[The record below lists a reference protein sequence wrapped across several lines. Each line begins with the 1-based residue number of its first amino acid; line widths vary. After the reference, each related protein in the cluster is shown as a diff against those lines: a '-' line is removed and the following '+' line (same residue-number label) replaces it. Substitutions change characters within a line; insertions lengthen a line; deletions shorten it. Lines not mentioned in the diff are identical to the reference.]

1 MASGNVAVRVGA
13 DIAEFQRKMAQVE
26 TKMKGLG
33 KNLSAVGK
41 KLTTRVTLPVVG
53 MGVAMVKASSDF
65 ESAFAGV
72 RKTVDATEAEYAKLS
87 QGIRNMAKEIPA
99 SHEAIAG
106 VMEAAGQLGIA
117 QKDLMSF
124 TRVMI
129 DLGNTTNLSADEAAT
144 ALARFANIMG
154 TNMQDIDRLGSTIV
168 DLGNNLATTEM
179 EIVDMAMR
187 LAGAG
192 KQVGMTEAEV
202 LSLAGA
208 LSSVGIAAEMGGSAF
223 SRLMINMASAVET
236 GSEEIKGYAQVAGI
250 AAADFAKLFKEDA
263 TGAIMAFL
271 QGLQRID
278 ESGGSAIVAL
288 EELGITEIR
297 LRDAILRATN
307 ASDLFGESLRIG
319 ANAWQENTAL
329 TKEAQQRYDTFAS
342 KLRVFLNTLNDVSI
356 TLGDV
361 LLPPLT
367 KVMEFV
373 GRVATAFGQLSP
385 EVQKSVLIIAG
396 LFAASGPLMLAINGF
411 IALVTT
417 AFGPVGLIAAAIMGL
432 VYVWQRWGEDIK
444 AYVAGVVEAFRGM
457 WQDFI
462 TVKDNIVG
470 VVQDLFEKV
479 TGFFD
484 RIKESVTN
492 TATAIKD
499 NTIGVF
505 GKMRDGIVEKAQDA
519 TSKVK
524 DAFQWLGDKLVWNSI
539 VPDLVEKMK
548 EVFGEGFDDI
558 VMRARVAAQKTADE
572 IAYIAAQV
580 EWAKR
585 YMGQDNG
592 PTKADE
598 YTDIDEARRIGE
610 EVAAGMEEAKKATDD
625 VGKSFDDLATKS
637 DLWTKSLADGIAEAI
652 VEGRSLLDV
661 LQEIGK
667 AILKSTIS
675 RALPGLF
682 GIGIGGWHTGGV
694 IGQDQPTFMRGIKSY
709 DTGGLVGA
717 GEELAILHK
726 GEAVFTPAQLDALG
740 SAIGG
745 GEQNVNITMN
755 VNAVDARS
763 FVDLLSR
770 NKATV
775 EAIVV
780 NSIWRNDKVRK
791 AIKGAT

>member
-1 MASGNVAVRVGA
+1 
-13 DIAEFQRKMAQVE
+13 MAQVE
-26 TKMKGLG
+26 TKMKGLSR
-33 KNLSAVGK
+33 NLSAVGK
-41 KLTTRVTLPVVG
+41 KLTTRITLPA
-53 MGVAMVKASSDF
+53 VAMGTAIVTAGAKFERSMSGVEAVTGATAAQMAELNKVARELGATTEWSASQAADGMKYLGMAGF
-65 ESAFAGV
+65 E
-72 RKTVDATEAEYAKLS
+72 TNEILDAMPGMLDLAT
-87 QGIRNMAKEIPA
+87 
-99 SHEAIAG
+99 
-106 VMEAAGQLGIA
+106 AGQLDLARAADIASNVLTGFGLEAKDVTRVGDVLAKAAASANTNVEQLGYAMSYVAPVASGLGMSLEEASAAVAIFSNAGIQGERAGTTLRQVLAQLSGPSEEA
-117 QKDLMSF
+117 QK
-124 TRVMI
+124 
-129 DLGNTTNLSADEAAT
+129 
-144 ALARFANIMG
+144 
-154 TNMQDIDRLGSTIV
+154 
-168 DLGNNLATTEM
+168 
-179 EIVDMAMR
+179 
-187 LAGAG
+187 
-192 KQVGMTEAEV
+192 
-202 LSLAGA
+202 
-208 LSSVGIAAEMGGSAF
+208 
-223 SRLMINMASAVET
+223 
-236 GSEEIKGYAQVAGI
+236 
-250 AAADFAKLFKEDA
+250 KL
-263 TGAIMAFL
+263 
-271 QGLQRID
+271 Q
-278 ESGGSAIVAL
+278 
-288 EELGITEIR
+288 ELGISAEDINPEIHSLADIISL
-297 LRDAILRATN
+297 LRERGMT
-307 ASDLFGESLRIG
+307 ASQAMDLFGTRAGTGLATLLKTGEEELIKYENELNNAGGTAQDMAQIMRSDMIGGFKELLSALESVAISFYQVMRPAI
-319 ANAWQENTAL
+319 EKVTEVL
-329 TKEAQQRYDTFAS
+329 TKFARYIDS
-342 KLRVFLNTLNDVSI
+342 
-356 TLGDV
+356 
-361 LLPPLT
+361 
-367 KVMEFV
+367 M
-373 GRVATAFGQLSP
+373 SP
-385 EVQKSVLIIAG
+385 EVKRNIMIIVG
-396 LFAASGPLMLAINGF
+396 LFAAGGPLMLAISGF
-411 IALVTT
+411 ITLVTT
-417 AFGPVGLIAAAIMGL
+417 AMGPAGLIAAAIMGL

-444 AYVAGVVEAFRGM
+444 AYVSGVVEAFRGM
-457 WQDFI
+457 WRDFI

-479 TGFFD
+479 TGFFS
-484 RIKESVTN
+484 RIKESVTS
-492 TATAIKD
+492 TAEAIKD

-505 GKMRDGIVEKAQDA
+505 GKMKDGIVEKAQGA

-548 EVFGEGFDDI
+548 EVFGKGFDDI
-558 VMRARVAAQKTADE
+558 VMKARTAAQRTADE

-637 DLWTKSLADGIAEAI
+637 DMWAKSLTDGIAEAI

-661 LQEIGK
+661 LQQIGK
-667 AILKSTIS
+667 AILKSALS
-675 RALPGLF
+675 RALPGIF

-694 IGQDQPTFMRGIKSY
+694 IGQDQPTFMRNIPSY

-775 EAIVV
+775 ESIVV

-791 AIKGAT
+791 VIKGAT